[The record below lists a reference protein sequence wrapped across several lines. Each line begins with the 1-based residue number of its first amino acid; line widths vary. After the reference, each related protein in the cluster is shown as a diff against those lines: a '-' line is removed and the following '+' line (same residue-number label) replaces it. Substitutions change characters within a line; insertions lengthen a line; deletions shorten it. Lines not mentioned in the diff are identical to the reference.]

1 MTRYKNVTSNV
12 VLSIGASFVPIL
24 ILQFIIQPFIASRV
38 DAEVFGRIVLA
49 IALLNVGVSIFGNSI
64 NNARLIDNHLYSEKK
79 GDYPIF
85 FIVLLVI
92 SIVVI
97 FCALQFFSIGG
108 NFLTTI
114 LFLIALAFSVAVE
127 YYSVEFRI
135 QLNYKNIFFGKVAL
149 TVGYCIGTLLF
160 LIVGSWVMI
169 FLLGAGFEFL
179 FCMIKTEIWKEPLI
193 FTQNKKTT
201 ARRILFLLLT
211 SALASTLAYVDR
223 FLIFPLFGGSE
234 LSYYYAASIV
244 GKAISLIA
252 GPIAGVILSYVAQM
266 RSLTFKEL
274 NIYMIVLALL
284 TVLGSIVAIY
294 LSPPIIHLLYPDFLE
309 YSKPYISVT
318 VITAMFGFFYSFIWP
333 IVLRFG
339 RNYYPMMMQG
349 IKATAY
355 LLSGVL
361 LIPSF
366 RVLGVAYAS
375 LIGSIIQ
382 VMVVVVLAFIIIIRQ
397 ERELRQS

>member
-12 VLSIGASFVPIL
+12 VLSIGASFIPIF
-24 ILQFIIQPFIASRV
+24 ILQFIIQPFIAGRV
-38 DAEVFGRIVLA
+38 DTEVFGGIVLA

-64 NNARLIDNHLYSEKK
+64 NNARLIDNHLYSEEK

-85 FIVLLVI
+85 FLGLLVI

-97 FCALQFFSIGG
+97 FCALQFFTIGG

-135 QLNYKNIFFGKVAL
+135 KLNYKNIFLGKIAL

-169 FLLGAGFEFL
+169 FLLGAGFEFA
-179 FCMIKTEIWKEPLI
+179 FCLIKTKIWKEPLI
-193 FTQNKKTT
+193 FTQNGKTT

-211 SALASTLAYVDR
+211 SALASTLTYVDR

-252 GPIAGVILSYVAQM
+252 GPIAGVILSYIAQM
-266 RSLTFKEL
+266 RSLTVKEL
-274 NIYMIVLALL
+274 NIYMIVLAIF

-294 LSPPIIHLLYPDFLE
+294 LSPPVINLLYPNFLE
-309 YSKPYISVT
+309 NSKPYISVT

-339 RNYYPMMMQG
+339 KNYYPMMMQG

-355 LLSGVL
+355 LLSGIL
-361 LIPSF
+361 LIPGF

-382 VMVVVVLAFIIIIRQ
+382 VLVVVVLAFIIIIRQ